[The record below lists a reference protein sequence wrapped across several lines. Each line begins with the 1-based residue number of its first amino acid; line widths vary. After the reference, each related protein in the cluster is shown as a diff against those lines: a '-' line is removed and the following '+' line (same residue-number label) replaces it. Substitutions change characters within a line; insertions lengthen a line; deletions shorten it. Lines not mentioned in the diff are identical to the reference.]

1 MRFLINCL
9 AGAAFVG
16 LSACALTPSEPSAT
30 GDYLAGR
37 LAAKKNAVDVAA
49 AAYSDALE
57 DFSGSA
63 PLLQNAFFYSL
74 AAGDIETAARLARR
88 QLASEANDNDG
99 LARTTLAAVA
109 IKNGNYKEARRIVGG
124 PFDAPFL
131 NATAFLT
138 DVWIED
144 ALNGSDAALARL
156 NGNDAGVFKGFHAL
170 HEALL
175 AQKKGDDGAALL
187 AHQKS
192 VFGLG
197 GPVGR
202 VAYGAFLERTGDAQA
217 VRDYYGLLARERGE
231 ARRIA
236 DAGLSRLENGRPSS
250 AFQNVDASQ
259 GVAIAYYTMAHAILD
274 QTVSERVRAERAGFN
289 VGEPRFNLPLSL
301 SQLALYLD
309 PELDQARNLAGRIY
323 NEYGD
328 FDAAR
333 AMLSAIPASS
343 PLYEVSQIY
352 IASGYAVREEND
364 KAISVLKAVVDE
376 DPSAIDAR
384 TTLVNFYAVENRHE
398 EAVALAD
405 SIIAALGDEA
415 DESAWRYYVARGGSL
430 NELGRWESAE
440 KDLKKAV
447 ELAPEE
453 PTTLNYLGYTW
464 AERGVNLEEAFDLI
478 EKAVELQPGSGAITD
493 SLGWAYYQRGN
504 YQEAV
509 KHLELAASLEP
520 SDPTITDHLGDVYW
534 RLGRK
539 IEAKYEWRRVLELDP
554 PAKLK
559 ASVNKK
565 IANGLGAVTSG
576 AGAAGA
582 AGDDR

>member
-1 MRFLINCL
+1 MRFLKNCL

-57 DFSGSA
+57 DFSSSA

-74 AAGDIETAARLARR
+74 AAGDIETAARLARS

-384 TTLVNFYAVENRHE
+384 TTLVNFYAAENRHE

-565 IANGLGAVTSG
+565 IADGLGAVTPG
-576 AGAAGA
+576 AGA